1 VSLPLRSVLERC
13 LGEPGYTPPQSAL
26 PELLTVLS
34 ESGSEARE
42 PLERA
47 LARAGSAA
55 VAALLAALD
64 TVTEQGRPAL
74 LALAARLCSQVREPA
89 SRAALRT
96 VLASELEQA
105 DAASRKWAAR
115 GLGKLGDASA
125 EPSLLRALANP
136 AGTET
141 KSLIDALALIGGAA
155 SLEALRRVAG
165 GDADLERRRERAL
178 ALIERRASR
187 ERSAGLALDRPLGT
201 AWPIVLTCRA
211 GLAELLARELGELG
225 LLAAEPAASS
235 GAPASRATSLV
246 IQHAGTLRALLAAR
260 LALDVALRV
269 PLDAAILDPVER
281 IAAALTRRET
291 LAALASLC
299 DGLPRFRVA
308 WSDGGHHRARAWAL
322 AQSVRRRSSEIIND
336 SQRALWT
343 ARVRSDGEGALELAP
358 RLDPD
363 PRFAYRVSEVRAASH
378 PTLAAALARF
388 AGVQERE
395 VVWDPFV
402 GSGLELVE
410 RARLAPVAEL
420 WGSDIDARALAA
432 ARANLDA
439 AGLPAARLVERSALE
454 FAPAGVSLILTNPPM
469 GRRVARDGS
478 LAELLEQFV
487 RHAANVLRP
496 KGRLVWLSPLSRQT
510 ERAARAAG
518 LEVTNGPDV
527 DLGGFD
533 ARLQTYTKRL

>member
-1 VSLPLRSVLERC
+1 MALPPCSVLERC
-13 LGEPGYTPPQSAL
+13 LGEPGYTPPQAAL
-26 PELLTVLS
+26 PELLMALC
-34 ESGSEARE
+34 ESPARE
-42 PLERA
+42 RESLERSI
-47 LARAGSAA
+47 ARSGGAA
-55 VAALLAALD
+55 VTALLAALD
-64 TVTEQGRPAL
+64 TVTEERRTPL
-74 LALAARLCSQVREPA
+74 LALATRLCSQVREPA
-89 SRAALRT
+89 ARATLRA
-96 VLASELEQA
+96 VLVSELEQG
-105 DAASRKWAAR
+105 DPASRKWAAR
-115 GLGKLGDASA
+115 GLGKLGDPSA
-125 EPSLLRALANP
+125 ETTLLRALASA

-141 KSLIDALALIGGAA
+141 KSLVDALAVLGGAA
-155 SLEALRRVAG
+155 SLEPLRRIESS
-165 GDADLERRRERAL
+165 DADLERRRERAL
-178 ALIERRASR
+178 ALIERRGARDRAS
-187 ERSAGLALDRPLGT
+187 GLALDRPLGR
-201 AWPIVLTCRA
+201 ACPIVLSCRA
-211 GLAELLARELGELG
+211 GLAELLASELCELG
-225 LLAAEPAASS
+225 LGSGEPEAFAAAPAAS
-235 GAPASRATSLV
+235 ATSLV
-246 IQHAGTLRALLAAR
+246 ITHAGTLRALLAAR
-260 LALDVALRV
+260 LAVDVALRI
-269 PLDAAILDPVER
+269 PLDAAIGDPMER

-291 LAALASLC
+291 LDAVASFC

-308 WSDGGHHRARAWAL
+308 WSDGGHHRSRVWAL
-322 AQSVRRRSSEIIND
+322 AQSVRRRSSEILND

-343 ARVRSDGEGALELAP
+343 ARVRSDGQGPLDLAP

-388 AGVQERE
+388 AGAQERE

-410 RARLAPVAEL
+410 RARLGPVAEL

-439 AGLPAARLVERSALE
+439 AGLPTAILLERSALE

-469 GRRVARDGS
+469 GRRLARDGS

-487 RHAANVLRP
+487 RHAARVLRP

-518 LEVTNGPDV
+518 LEVDNGPNV

-533 ARLQTYTKRL
+533 ARLQTCTQRP